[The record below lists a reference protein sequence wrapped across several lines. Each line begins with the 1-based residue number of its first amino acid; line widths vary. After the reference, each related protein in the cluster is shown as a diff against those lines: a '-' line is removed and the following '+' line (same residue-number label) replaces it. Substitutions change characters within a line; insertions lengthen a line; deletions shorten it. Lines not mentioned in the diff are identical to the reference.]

1 MICENCN
8 CEHDGSYGSGR
19 FCSCKCARCFSTKA
33 KRKEINEKV
42 SKNSLKRKK
51 LGLYKTD
58 FSIRYCKD
66 CGKKQLCFRN
76 KSGYCSICIKKHVK
90 FSKETREKISKANK
104 GRPRWNIHRNQISY
118 AERFW
123 KKVLENNKIDFTR
136 EVAIKKADNQH
147 CYFLDFVIGNID
159 LEIDG
164 KQHKDADRIISD
176 AKRDEYLTSL
186 GFKVYRIDWNE
197 IKSEKGKLLMK
208 EKIRNFL
215 IFIGLQSE

>member
-8 CEHDGSYGSGR
+8 KEHDGSYGSGR
-19 FCSCKCARCFSTKA
+19 FCSSKCARAFSTKI

-42 SKNSLKRKK
+42 SLKLKKNPD
-51 LGLYKTD
+51 Y
-58 FSIRYCKD
+58 FCKD
-66 CGKKQLCFRN
+66 CGKKLI
-76 KSGYCSICIKKHVK
+76 KKTITGYCSNCYLTKYNKV
-90 FSKETREKISKANK
+90 FSTEVRTKISKANK
-104 GRPRWNIHRNQISY
+104 GRSRWNIHRNQISY

-123 KKVLENNKIDFTR
+123 KKVLENNKIDFKR
-136 EVAIKKADNQH
+136 EVAIKQADEQH

-176 AKRDEYLTSL
+176 TKRDEYLTSL
-186 GFKVYRIDWNE
+186 GFKVYRIEWNE
-197 IKSEKGKLLMK
+197 INSSTGKLLMK

-215 IFIGLQSE
+215 IFIGLKLNKNCYI

>member
-8 CEHDGSYGSGR
+8 KEHDGSYGSGR
-19 FCSCKCARCFSTKA
+19 FCSSKCARAFSTKI

-42 SKNSLKRKK
+42 SLKLKKNPD
-51 LGLYKTD
+51 Y
-58 FSIRYCKD
+58 FCKD
-66 CGKKQLCFRN
+66 CGKKLI
-76 KSGYCSICIKKHVK
+76 KKTITGYCSNCYLTKYNKV
-90 FSKETREKISKANK
+90 FSTEVRTKISNANK
-104 GRPRWNIHRNQISY
+104 GRSRWNIHRNQISY

-123 KKVLENNKIDFTR
+123 KKVLENNKIDFKR
-136 EVAIKKADNQH
+136 EVAIKQADEQH

-176 AKRDEYLTSL
+176 TKRDEYLTSL
-186 GFKVYRIDWNE
+186 GFKVYRIEWNE
-197 IKSEKGKLLMK
+197 INSSTGKLLMK

-215 IFIGLQSE
+215 IFIGLKLNKNCYI